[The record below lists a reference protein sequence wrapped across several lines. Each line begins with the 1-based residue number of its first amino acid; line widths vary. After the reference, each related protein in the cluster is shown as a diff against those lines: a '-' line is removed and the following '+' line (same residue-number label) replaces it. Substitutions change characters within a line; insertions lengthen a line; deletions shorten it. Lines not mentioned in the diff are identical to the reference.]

1 MSAREGEGVKQK
13 QTPADMGGGTR
24 EGQAKVD
31 VHFWLKFDKYLISNL
46 ELMKIKTMLLKA
58 SDKSIL
64 VFYKVS
70 HFIIFQ
76 I

>member
-1 MSAREGEGVKQK
+1 M
-13 QTPADMGGGTR
+13 P
-24 EGQAKVD
+24 
-31 VHFWLKFDKYLISNL
+31 HDKTVVG

-70 HFIIFQ
+70 HFIILIVVGVVTRQ
-76 I
+76 HAAQR